1 MTLNYNAV
9 IFDLD
14 GTLADTI
21 PLIVASFNAAC
32 ALPLERKF
40 SHEEVIAR
48 FGIPDADM
56 VRRELQDLP
65 EETIQTAIENFFGHY
80 EKEHEIAQVF
90 DGINELLLAL
100 KKHNVPLGVM
110 TGKGRLSADITLREL
125 GWNEIFGSVVTGDD
139 VRHQKP
145 HPEGVLRAA
154 LELNVP
160 PQHCIFIGDSPADI
174 GAGKSAGMKTV
185 AALWHNFYE
194 NALRESAPDYWART
208 PEELAALLG
217 LNDGHKLSTNAQ

>member
-1 MTLNYNAV
+1 MTLSYDAV

-32 ALPLERKF
+32 AAPLQREF
-40 SHEEVIAR
+40 SHEEVIER

-56 VRRELQDLP
+56 LRRELQGVPDDQV
-65 EETIQTAIENFFGHY
+65 EVAIANFFQHY
-80 EKEHEIAQVF
+80 EKEHAMAQVF
-90 DGINELLLAL
+90 PGIHELLLAL
-100 KKHNVPLGVM
+100 QNRGIPLGVM
-110 TGKGRLSADITLREL
+110 TGKGRPSAEITMRAL
-125 GWNEIFGSVVTGDD
+125 GWNEIFGSVITGDD
-139 VRHQKP
+139 VQHQKP

-160 PQHCIFIGDSPADI
+160 PQRCVFIGDSPADI
-174 GAGKSAGMKTV
+174 GAGKAAGMTTI
-185 AALWHNFYE
+185 AALWHSFYE

-208 PEELAALLG
+208 TEDLAELLG
-217 LNDGHKLSTNAQ
+217 VPNRHNALSDAE

>member
-1 MTLNYNAV
+1 MTLNYDAV

-32 ALPLERKF
+32 ALPLQREF

-56 VRRELQDLP
+56 VRRELQGVP
-65 EETIQTAIENFFGHY
+65 AETVESAIANFFQHY
-80 EKEHEIAQVF
+80 EKEHAMAHIF
-90 DGINELLLAL
+90 PGINELLSAL
-100 KKHNVPLGVM
+100 QERKIPLGVM
-110 TGKGRLSADITLREL
+110 TGKGRPSAEITLRAL
-125 GWNEIFGSVVTGDD
+125 GWNKIFGSVVTGDD
-139 VRHQKP
+139 VQHQKP

-154 LELNVP
+154 LELNVLP
-160 PQHCIFIGDSPADI
+160 HRCVFIGDSPADI
-174 GAGKSAGMKTV
+174 GAGKAAGMITV

-194 NALRESAPDYWART
+194 NALRESAPDYWTRT
-208 PEELAALLG
+208 TEELAALLG
-217 LNDGHKLSTNAQ
+217 VGDGHEVSINAQ

>member
-1 MTLNYNAV
+1 MTLNYDAV

-32 ALPLERKF
+32 ALPLQRQF

-56 VRRELQDLP
+56 VRRELQGVPD
-65 EETIQTAIENFFGHY
+65 EAVNAAIKNFFQHY
-80 EKEHEIAQVF
+80 EEQHAIAEVF
-90 DGINELLLAL
+90 PGINELLKTLQQCAI
-100 KKHNVPLGVM
+100 PLGVM
-110 TGKGRLSADITLREL
+110 TGKGRPSAEITLREL
-125 GWNEIFGSVVTGDD
+125 GWNKIFGSVVTGDD
-139 VRHQKP
+139 VKQQKP

-154 LELNVP
+154 HELNVE
-160 PQHCIFIGDSPADI
+160 PQRCVFIGDSPADI
-174 GAGKSAGMKTV
+174 GAGKAAGMKTI

-194 NALRESAPDYWART
+194 DELRACEPDFWART
-208 PEELAALLG
+208 TEELAALLQVA
-217 LNDGHKLSTNAQ
+217 D